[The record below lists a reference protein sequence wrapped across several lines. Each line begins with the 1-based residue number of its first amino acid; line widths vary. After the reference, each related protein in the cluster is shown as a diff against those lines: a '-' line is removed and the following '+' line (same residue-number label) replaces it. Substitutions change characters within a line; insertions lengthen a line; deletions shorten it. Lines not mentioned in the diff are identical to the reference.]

1 MSGLNADAFD
11 GSHLAGHDQTD
22 TTRYRILFVSSDG
35 HPWFI
40 ELPETSYAI
49 EVVDR
54 IETAA
59 HKLNQNPYH
68 MIVLDDASLGNE
80 IHQAILGFKR
90 LKPLL
95 PVLVVSTT
103 ESLLHQAD
111 LMDAGA
117 EAVLLASSPQDYLKR
132 SLDISLRRYKR
143 SLADAQRNRKLYE
156 MTLLTGQLRV
166 HRDPQTLIQESI
178 RSISQVFSLHGVGIA
193 IPENGILRIY
203 SGQVEAQKMSQII
216 QILRD
221 PDPQEP
227 FNRVLQT
234 GHTEFFEDITLD
246 LHYQA
251 LPMLPQACSAILVP
265 LTYQTE
271 ILGVIA
277 VFARMEEPFSIDDI
291 ILYEMLAAQLAGT
304 LQNANLNKAQNVH
317 IHVNQTLLKAWQTL
331 LTAQTSDDIVQ
342 TLRQLI
348 EALPSVDKAL
358 IWVNGQEA
366 GQVDV
371 FTNEPEGAAEQVFTE
386 FLTHIDLDELAEK
399 ISDGP
404 HIVFHMGLTTNDPL
418 VPLFRVLHARQL
430 IFMSIEDSTRLIGGI
445 LTSVS
450 NDRQFSLEDANLIRN
465 LSYATGQA
473 LERIMLIDAMLEK
486 SERLEAI
493 LRSITEGIFFVD
505 ADGKI
510 AFCNPQLTEL
520 TGLSPSEILSQPP
533 QVLLD
538 LLADRAMNPET
549 AREHFYDAITML
561 QNWADTDR
569 SYPIVELTMR
579 NNWQSV
585 HVEFVA
591 FERLAAAKQRWVGI
605 VGTSDRSVS
614 KWETP
619 SEASDLLLHS
629 LHAAGVQVSSLI
641 DHLAQKSSRYGDVD
655 QKQLL
660 KELQKGGAN
669 FRLLLDHY
677 AKFYNL
683 DITESD
689 WNSEIID
696 LRKLVEETIQSYF
709 TWPKLNIHFETALPS
724 LKVEVNSSLIEQA
737 LSRLLENAVKQTPEF
752 GTITVA
758 LKEVD
763 HQVHL
768 SIEFVDTVGL
778 QAGELTPFDFAD
790 SDDPN
795 HAWADIYLYYALT
808 QFHQCRIWSENR
820 EGNQRA
826 VVISL
831 PETQSLP
838 VLAAIPA
845 EEPPPEL
852 EAGGSTGAPLRS
864 TRAVMII
871 AGLSPIISVLAHELE
886 EQDYEVL
893 NYDVAEDAIRD
904 ISLTRFD
911 LIILDGH
918 LSEEHSLDVYKQIR
932 RRTEVPVVIVATK
945 ATNQERVTALKAGV
959 DDYITEPI
967 SMEELLAKIG
977 ILSKRQHLADRTL
990 QPLDLGDLRIDFA
1003 RRTVWVS
1010 HAPITLT
1017 RIEYDLL
1024 RTLAINMGQVLTHQQ
1039 LLEKVWGPE
1048 YRSETQ
1054 YLWVNISRLRKKL
1067 EPTNHIYNQQG
1078 IGYIFQNI

>member
-1 MSGLNADAFD
+1 MSGLSMDAFNA
-11 GSHLAGHDQTD
+11 SHFLFNDQSD
-22 TTRYRILFVSSDG
+22 NTRYRILFVSHHDNAWLSA
-35 HPWFI
+35 
-40 ELPETSYAI
+40 LPETNYQI
-49 EVVDR
+49 DTVDN
-54 IETAA
+54 IATAVL
-59 HKLNQNPYH
+59 KLNDNIYFLV
-68 MIVLDDASLGNE
+68 VLDDESLGKDIYQTVPE
-80 IHQAILGFKR
+80 FKR
-90 LKPLL
+90 LKPLI
-95 PVLVVSTT
+95 PILVITGM
-103 ESLLHQAD
+103 ESLIHHAE
-111 LMDAGA
+111 LMDTGV
-117 EAVLLASSPQDYLKR
+117 EEVLLASYPQDYLKR
-132 SLDISLRRYKR
+132 RLDTNLRRYKQSR
-143 SLADAQRNRKLYE
+143 AVAQRNSKLYE
-156 MTLLTGQLRV
+156 MTLLTGQLRI
-166 HRDPQTLIQESI
+166 HRDPQMLIQEAI
-178 RSISQVFSLHGVGIA
+178 RTISQTFLLYGVGIA

-203 SGQVEAQKMSQII
+203 SGQAEGQKTSQII

-221 PDPQEP
+221 PDPLEP

-234 GHTEFFEDITLD
+234 GHTEFFEDIALD
-246 LHYQA
+246 LHYLA

-265 LTYQTE
+265 LYHQME

-277 VFARMEEPFSIDDI
+277 VFAHMEEPFSIDDI
-291 ILYEMLAAQLAGT
+291 VIYDMLASQLAGT
-304 LQNANLNKAQNVH
+304 LQNAILNKAQNVH
-317 IHVNQTLLKAWQTL
+317 IHINQTLLAAWQTL
-331 LTAQTSDDIVQ
+331 LTAQTSDGIAQ
-342 TLRQLI
+342 TLRQLV

-358 IWVNGQEA
+358 IWINGQET

-371 FTNEPEGAAEQVFTE
+371 FTNEPEGVAEKVFAE
-386 FLTHIDLDELAEK
+386 FLNNSDIDDLAQK

-404 HIVFHMGLTTNDPL
+404 HIVFQLGLSANDPL
-418 VPLFRVLHARQL
+418 TPVFRVLHARQL

-450 NDRQFSLEDANLIRN
+450 NDRQFSLEDANLVRS

-473 LERIMLIDAMLEK
+473 LERIMLIDVMLEK
-486 SERLEAI
+486 SGRLEAI
-493 LRSITEGIFFVD
+493 LRSITEGVFFVD

-520 TGLSPSEILSQPP
+520 TGLSPSEILGQPP

-538 LLADRAMNPET
+538 LLAERAMNPET
-549 AREHFYDAITML
+549 AREHFYDAIGML
-561 QNWADTDR
+561 QSWIGTDR

-591 FERLAAAKQRWVGI
+591 FERLATKKQSWVGI

-641 DHLAQKSSRYGDVD
+641 DHVTQNRNRYIDIE
-655 QKQLL
+655 QKQVL
-660 KELQKGGAN
+660 KELQKGAEN

-677 AKFYNL
+677 ARFYNL
-683 DITESD
+683 NITESD
-689 WNSEIID
+689 WNSETID
-696 LRKLVEETIQSYF
+696 LSKLVEEIIQPYF
-709 TWPKLNIHFETALPS
+709 TWPKLNIHFETVVPG
-724 LKVEVNSSLIEQA
+724 VEIEMNRSLIEQA
-737 LSRLLENAVKQTPEF
+737 LMRLLENAVKYTPEF
-752 GTITVA
+752 GTITIAVKD
-758 LKEVD
+758 LEQ
-763 HQVHL
+763 QVHL
-768 SIEFVDTVGL
+768 SIEFLDPISL
-778 QAGELTPFDFAD
+778 QAGEFTPFDFAQ

-808 QFHQCRIWSENR
+808 QFHSCRIWSENR
-820 EGNQRA
+820 GENKRA
-826 VVISL
+826 VVVSL
-831 PETQSLP
+831 PKTKLLPIAPPKLHDDVSPEIETS
-838 VLAAIPA
+838 
-845 EEPPPEL
+845 
-852 EAGGSTGAPLRS
+852 GTGAPLRS

-871 AGLSPIISVLAHELE
+871 AGLSPIIRVLANGLE

-893 NYDVAEDAIRD
+893 SYDVTEDAIRD
-904 ISLTRFD
+904 ISLTRVD
-911 LIILDGH
+911 LIVLDGN

-945 ATNQERVTALKAGV
+945 ATNQERVAALKAGV

-967 SMEELLAKIG
+967 SSEELLAKISV
-977 ILSKRQHLADRTL
+977 LSKRQHLADRTRP
-990 QPLDLGDLRIDFA
+990 PLDLGDLRIDYA
-1003 RRTVWVS
+1003 RRTVWVT
-1010 HAPITLT
+1010 HTPITLT

-1078 IGYIFQNI
+1078 IGYVFQNI